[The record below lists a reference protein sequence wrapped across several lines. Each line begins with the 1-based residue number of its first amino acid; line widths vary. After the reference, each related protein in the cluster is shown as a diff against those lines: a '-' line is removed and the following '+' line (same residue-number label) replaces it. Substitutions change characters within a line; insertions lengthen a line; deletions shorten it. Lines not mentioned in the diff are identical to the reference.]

1 MALRPGLLALLAAA
15 LASAAPARAADPLVD
30 RAVQALSRDPSVK
43 VRTQAA
49 LVLAQRGAREAL
61 PALMH
66 AVVADDEPAVRIAAA
81 AALARIGDVA
91 ARDPLDAAARADPDE
106 AVRGAARKSLADLLA
121 ASGRAVALEEPQGRA
136 GDAAAR
142 GALREALARHLRRQ
156 GFAVVAAGDPA
167 GWRLKPAVLAV
178 EVSHG
183 GGKISVAVKASVL
196 AVDSQGRMAAMVEG
210 GARLRASGGGEKQL
224 AARALDAA
232 AGTLSEDLAAR
243 LR

>member
-1 MALRPGLLALLAAA
+1 MALRLGLLALLAAA
-15 LASAAPARAADPLVD
+15 ATAAAPARAADPLVD
-30 RAVQALSRDPSVK
+30 RAVRALSRDPSVK

-49 LVLAQRGAREAL
+49 LVLAQRGSREAL

-66 AVVADDEPAVRIAAA
+66 AVAADDEPAVRIAAA

-91 ARDPLDAAARADPDE
+91 AREPLDAAARADPDD
-106 AVRGAARKSLADLLA
+106 AVRAAAKRSLADLLA
-121 ASGRAVALEEPQGRA
+121 ASGRAVALEEPQGR
-136 GDAAAR
+136 GDAATR
-142 GALREALARHLRRQ
+142 GALKEALARHLRRQ
-156 GFAVVAAGDPA
+156 GFAVVPAGDLA

-178 EVSHG
+178 EVSRG
-183 GGKISVAVKASVL
+183 GGKISVAVKASVV

-210 GARLRASGGGEKQL
+210 GARLRAARGAEKQL